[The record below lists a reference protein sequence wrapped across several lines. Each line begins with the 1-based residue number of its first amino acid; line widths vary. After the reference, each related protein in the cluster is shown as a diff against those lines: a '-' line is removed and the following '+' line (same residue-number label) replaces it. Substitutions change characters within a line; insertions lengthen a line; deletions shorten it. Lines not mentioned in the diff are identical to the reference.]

1 MVTYLI
7 ILIVLK
13 DGHKYCIGEHIMS
26 EEKKSKN
33 PFINMANAA
42 KKAQVGVPGSQP
54 QPKAP
59 KPTKGFG
66 GGTVTRKVGRGR

>member
-1 MVTYLI
+1 MT
-7 ILIVLK
+7 
-13 DGHKYCIGEHIMS
+13 

-42 KKAQVGVPGSQP
+42 KKASVGVAGTAQ
-54 QPKAP
+54 QTKAP

-66 GGTVTRKVGRGR
+66 GSTVTRKVGRGR